1 MGVAVINL
9 LATLGVA
16 ALGLI
21 GIVVQTK
28 SKEKQSTIENK
39 IDLLR
44 EESCREDKNIMSKLD
59 KNHVQTLKLWLV
71 TEMTKIR
78 DGAYIPNE
86 EQKHLIHEAKR
97 EYNFLGGD
105 SYVDDMFEDLR
116 ARKLI

>member
-1 MGVAVINL
+1 MEAIL
-9 LATLGVA
+9 T
-16 ALGLI
+16 LI
-21 GIVVQTK
+21 GTALVAILSFCGVLLQVK
-28 SKEKQSTIENK
+28 SKEKQASIDEK

-44 EESCREDKNIMSKLD
+44 AESKAEDVKINEKLD
-59 KNHVQTLKLWLV
+59 KNHMQTLKLWLV

-97 EYNFLGGD
+97 DYNLNGGD